1 MPARMR
7 VPRLCPAG
15 VLADCRVDTGRS
27 TERSFVHV
35 GCSKQSRRDS
45 WRHAHTHP
53 VATGM
58 PSRGCITTL
67 LGMSWNPQDGFSYY
81 GPCAPALLAH
91 EALWGPPPFGKRYAC
106 LHHGTNVQTNY
117 SYVYTVGVAA
127 TYLVQTIHERTGALA
142 FADDVEVTTS
152 HWRWDGAG
160 DPDASDFMTVEAR
173 LDGFWD
179 DIKMART
186 TNITVREHRWY
197 PAVVPPASPGSAIH
211 ITASGIVGTSTANL
225 LPPQIATTLTFI
237 TDVRRRWGR
246 FYIGGL
252 TVGLNSASGRLNAG
266 DCSEIAVAGAA
277 AFFNSATNWRVQV
290 FGAPTPNS
298 LPVRSV
304 RVDDVWDVMRSRRYG
319 GATVR
324 ETRTLDT

>member
-1 MPARMR
+1 M
-7 VPRLCPAG
+7 
-15 VLADCRVDTGRS
+15 
-27 TERSFVHV
+27 
-35 GCSKQSRRDS
+35 SRR
-45 WRHAHTHP
+45 
-53 VATGM
+53 GF
-58 PSRGCITTL
+58 ITTL
-67 LGMSWNPQDGFSYY
+67 LGVAWNPQDGTAYY
-81 GPCAPALLAH
+81 GPCFTALFIHETLFGPAPT
-91 EALWGPPPFGKRYAC
+91 GKTYKC
-106 LHHGTNVQTNY
+106 IHYSTDSQSNY
-117 SYVYTVGVAA
+117 SYVYTVGVPA
-127 TYLVQTIHERTGALA
+127 TYLVQTIHERTGAIA
-142 FADDVEVTTS
+142 VADDVEVTTS
-152 HWRWDGAG
+152 HWRWDGTG
-160 DPDASDFMTVEAR
+160 DPDASDFLTVEAR

-179 DIKMART
+179 DIKAART

-252 TVGLNSASGRLNAG
+252 TTTLNNASGRLNAG
-266 DCSEIAVAGAA
+266 DCAEIAVAGAA

-290 FGAPTPNS
+290 FGQPTPNS